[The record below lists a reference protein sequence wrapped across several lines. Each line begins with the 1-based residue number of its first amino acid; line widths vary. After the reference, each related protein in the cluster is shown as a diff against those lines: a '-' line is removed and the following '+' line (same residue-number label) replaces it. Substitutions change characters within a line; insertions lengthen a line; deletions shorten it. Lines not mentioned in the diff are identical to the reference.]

1 MQMDIAQEVKE
12 KLELLQYTPQWLIW
26 GFMDASLLEAQWQ
39 AFEQDGRNSP
49 EHYRYTAFRRWLQNR
64 QTYTD
69 AEIKQFLELVESD
82 PDQFMAL
89 AAGVDLLRQPGIQAQ
104 QFDAIASFLDQLSDG
119 SLAPAILR
127 EQYLHE
133 LRQLETLSLA
143 EFQRYMHSEH
153 SVVQE
158 YLLENFA
165 QQNGMFLKMLEQ
177 DGKTKAIRNRA
188 KQLGKRR
195 SGKRV

>member
-1 MQMDIAQEVKE
+1 MGITQDVKK

-39 AFEQDGRNSP
+39 AFEQDGRNCP
-49 EHYRYTAFRRWLQNR
+49 EHYRYAAFRRWLQNR

-69 AEIKQFLELVESD
+69 TEIKQFLELVESD

-127 EQYLHE
+127 ERCLHE

-143 EFQRYMHSEH
+143 EFQRYMYSEH

-165 QQNGMFLKMLEQ
+165 QQNEMFLKMLEQ

>member
-1 MQMDIAQEVKE
+1 M
-12 KLELLQYTPQWLIW
+12 
-26 GFMDASLLEAQWQ
+26 
-39 AFEQDGRNSP
+39 
-49 EHYRYTAFRRWLQNR
+49 
-64 QTYTD
+64 
-69 AEIKQFLELVESD
+69 
-82 PDQFMAL
+82 
-89 AAGVDLLRQPGIQAQ
+89 
-104 QFDAIASFLDQLSDG
+104 
-119 SLAPAILR
+119 SLAPR
-127 EQYLHE
+127 FCGTGLHE

-165 QQNGMFLKMLEQ
+165 QQNEMFLKMLEQ
-177 DGKTKAIRNRA
+177 NGKTKAIRNRA

>member
-12 KLELLQYTPQWLIW
+12 KLELLQYTPQWPIW
-26 GFMDASLLEAQWQ
+26 GFMDAAFLEQQLQ
-39 AFEQDGRNSP
+39 AFEQDGRNCP

-69 AEIKQFLELVESD
+69 VEIKQFLELVESD

-127 EQYLHE
+127 ERCLHE

-165 QQNGMFLKMLEQ
+165 QQNEMFLKMLEQ